1 MVGVVFCI
9 VLLVDC
15 SVVLDDPVII
25 HRREPNIVLFAD
37 RAFDLGVCRSLS
49 SDKGARLSV
58 VSVHD
63 REHNFLEFFESL
75 YRWQLLELLMR
86 FKLSHDIETFLS

>member
-37 RAFDLGVCRSLS
+37 RAFQLGVCRSLS
-49 SDKGARLSV
+49 NDNGARLSV